1 MTPKT
6 ESPKDA
12 KLIRLRRR
20 HPPPVST
27 IVLTYSIIVL
37 TYSIIVLTYS
47 IIVLTYSIIVLTNSI
62 IGLTNPFLKPKASFP
77 EVQQGEK
84 LVRHL
89 RRRHPPPVSSNPE
102 PDL

>member
-1 MTPKT
+1 MPTHPVSKPKAGFH
-6 ESPKDA
+6 EVQQGA

-37 TYSIIVLTYS
+37 TYSIIL
-47 IIVLTYSIIVLTNSI
+47 LTNSI
-62 IGLTNPFLKPKASFP
+62 IGLTNPFFKPKASFP
-77 EVQQGEK
+77 EVQQGAK